1 MQISVIILYLVQGK
15 VFSDY
20 SILYSDNIVLFIF
33 PHKFQHKYSER
44 FKKLLY
50 MRLKWLTQT
59 QNCTLAIIFDELS
72 YNYEQAVS

>member
-33 PHKFQHKYSER
+33 PPNFHHKYSER
-44 FKKLLY
+44 FKKIILY
-50 MRLKWLTQT
+50 EIKMVDSDTKLYTGNNT
-59 QNCTLAIIFDELS
+59 
-72 YNYEQAVS
+72 

>member
-44 FKKLLY
+44 FKKIILY
-50 MRLKWLTQT
+50 EIKMVDSDTKLYTGNNTWWAFL
-59 QNCTLAIIFDELS
+59 
-72 YNYEQAVS
+72 